1 MCKAVWET
9 LMRLQ
14 RGTRCG
20 SSFKEI
26 LIALNA
32 FINQSEFTGLP
43 SWCEK
48 SLSLLI

>member
-1 MCKAVWET
+1 MCKAMWET

-20 SSFKEI
+20 SSFKKI
-26 LIALNA
+26 LIAFNA
-32 FINQSEFTGLP
+32 FINQSEFTGLHGVR
-43 SWCEK
+43 K